1 MRDHRFVIVALLVLL
16 SPVAA
21 VRALAQSPPPDAA
34 GPAPRKR
41 VAERS
46 DRRLFQR
53 FVEDAAVSSGGWVEM
68 QYRFDNSGNGSQHI
82 LGPVV
87 AFKIVNDVEGGLRFG
102 WQDVN
107 PDPGPNESGLSDID
121 LFAKYRFS
129 GGRARTAVGALLKL
143 PKADENKGLGTG
155 REDFELFGAWR
166 ADLDAVSIVAN
177 AAIRLN
183 GNPDPPLP
191 PTDNSIL
198 VGGAL
203 LLPASARLTF
213 VIETTYESRRF
224 EGASSDARLTLG
236 AQARGQ
242 RGRGGLR
249 GAIAVP
255 LSDGAPDYQL
265 IAGAFLTY

>member
-1 MRDHRFVIVALLVLL
+1 MNPGGQRMRDHRFVIVVLLVAL

-21 VRALAQSPPPDAA
+21 VRALAQA
-34 GPAPRKR
+34 PAPRKG

-53 FVEDAAVSSGGWVEM
+53 FAEDAAISSGGWVEL
-68 QYRFDNSGNGSQHI
+68 QYRFDNFENGSQHI
-82 LGPVV
+82 LGPLV

-107 PDPGPNESGLSDID
+107 PDAGPGGSGLSDID
-121 LFAKYRFS
+121 LYAKYRFP
-129 GGRARTAVGALLKL
+129 GGRARGAVGVLVKL

-166 ADLDAVSIVAN
+166 ADLEAVSIVAN
-177 AAIRLN
+177 AALRLN
-183 GNPDPPLP
+183 GNPDPPIP

-198 VGGAL
+198 IGGAL

-236 AQARGQ
+236 IQTRGEK
-242 RGRGGLR
+242 GRGGLR

-255 LSDGAPDYQL
+255 LSDGAPDYQV
-265 IAGAFLTY
+265 IAGAYLTY